1 MNSVLERADLATLWL
16 LGNPVS
22 HSLSPLIQNRA
33 LQQLGSKAVYLA
45 ARVEEENFE
54 SVVRA
59 LPKLGAV
66 GANVTVPHKE
76 RAFRVCD
83 RVSDRAQAMG
93 AVNTLL
99 FRGQE
104 IYGDNTD
111 GAGWW
116 RSLGQRCFERAVVI
130 GAGGAARAVCYTLLT
145 QGVSRLALLNRTLSR
160 AEALRSELSS
170 ATPDGGR
177 IEVFSLDRFPEL
189 LQSNTLVVQTTSVG
203 LEGDLSP
210 VPLPESLPTGVLL
223 SELIYARTTALM
235 ACFQELGG
243 EVQDGLGMLCA
254 QGAESL
260 ALWLGLEFEEIPLQ
274 MMLEVARERVLGAR
288 DV

>member
-1 MNSVLERADLATLWL
+1 
-16 LGNPVS
+16 
-22 HSLSPLIQNRA
+22 
-33 LQQLGSKAVYLA
+33 
-45 ARVEEENFE
+45 
-54 SVVRA
+54 
-59 LPKLGAV
+59 
-66 GANVTVPHKE
+66 
-76 RAFRVCD
+76 
-83 RVSDRAQAMG
+83 
-93 AVNTLL
+93 
-99 FRGQE
+99 
-104 IYGDNTD
+104 
-111 GAGWW
+111 
-116 RSLGQRCFERAVVI
+116 
-130 GAGGAARAVCYTLLT
+130 
-145 QGVSRLALLNRTLSR
+145 
-160 AEALRSELSS
+160 
-170 ATPDGGR
+170 
-177 IEVFSLDRFPEL
+177 
-189 LQSNTLVVQTTSVG
+189 VVQTTSVG